1 MHAAE
6 RAQALKDWLTQSREA
21 AKETVRVE
29 IEALATIAVDC
40 GYKLHEGLGP
50 GLLESVY
57 EAVLAHSLAARGL
70 AVDRQKPVPIRFAGI
85 VMDEGFR
92 ADLLVEGKLL
102 IELKSVERTAPVHG
116 KQVLTYLRL
125 MDLRLG
131 LLMNFGAATFR
142 EGIKRVVNSRAPLRL
157 SGFA

>member
-1 MHAAE
+1 MRLARTE
-6 RAQALKDWLTQSREA
+6 LEGVPVD
-21 AKETVRVE
+21 

-40 GYKLHEGLGP
+40 GFKVHEGLGP

-57 EAVLAHSLAARGL
+57 EAVLAQSLARRGMF
-70 AVDRQKPVPIRFAGI
+70 VERQKPIPFRFDGVVI
-85 VMDEGFR
+85 DEGFR

-125 MDLRLG
+125 LDLPLG
-131 LLMNFGAATFR
+131 LLMNFGTATFR
-142 EGIKRVVNSRAPLRL
+142 EGIKRVANKHTGFEASPLDVNPIPSA
-157 SGFA
+157 